1 MNIAL
6 FEDDGY
12 RRLLPLTWLR
22 PAFELRCGRDRLI
35 DKVRSHVRGRLA
47 RTFVRAPLTDVV
59 AERCPLEQ
67 AEPGADWC
75 LLNARALVSG
85 DIAPPP
91 PGCAWR
97 YNGELVACSVAAAEL
112 NQLTPAILRD
122 PAALGEWATRLRPAP
137 LPAVVR
143 LLEYPWDLVLANA
156 GELRR
161 QCRNGGE
168 HEGEIY
174 PGAHLVHA
182 DQIHLGR
189 GARIKPG
196 AVLDAEDGPVY
207 IERDVLIEA
216 NAVIQGPGYIGPG
229 SIVRTGATLRPGTTV
244 GPMCRVAGEIS
255 GCIFQGYANKQHE
268 GYLGHSF
275 VAEWVNIGAGTI
287 TSDLKNTYGT
297 IRVSLN
303 GVGVETGQ
311 CFIGSFIGD
320 HSKTGIGT
328 ILPTGCVIG
337 VASHVF
343 ATSAVPKFVP
353 SFAWLTDAG
362 MTECRVDKAVHIA
375 RTVMGRRDVTLSPAE
390 QRLLEDVAGAARAVE
405 AAGWR

>member
-1 MNIAL
+1 M
-6 FEDDGY
+6 
-12 RRLLPLTWLR
+12 
-22 PAFELRCGRDRLI
+22 
-35 DKVRSHVRGRLA
+35 
-47 RTFVRAPLTDVV
+47 V

-112 NQLTPAILRD
+112 NQLTPAILLD

-216 NAVIQGPGYIGPG
+216 SAVIQGPGYIGPG

-362 MTECRVDKAVHIA
+362 MTEYRVDKAVHIA

>member
-35 DKVRSHVRGRLA
+35 DKVRTHVRGPLA
-47 RTFVRAPLTDVV
+47 QVFVRAPLTDVI
-59 AERCPLEQ
+59 AERCPLER
-67 AEPGADWC
+67 AEPSADWC

-85 DIAPPP
+85 DIEPPP
-91 PGCAWR
+91 PGSAWR
-97 YNGELVACSVAAAEL
+97 HNDELVAFSIAAAEL
-112 NQLTPAILRD
+112 DQLTPAILLD
-122 PAALGEWATRLRPAP
+122 PAALSEWATRLRPVPPPAP
-137 LPAVVR
+137 VR
-143 LLEYPWDLVLANA
+143 LIEYPWDLVLANA
-156 GELRR
+156 DELHR

-207 IERDVLIEA
+207 IARDVLIEA

-244 GPMCRVAGEIS
+244 GPVCRVAGEIS

-287 TSDLKNTYGT
+287 TS
-297 IRVSLN
+297 
-303 GVGVETGQ
+303 
-311 CFIGSFIGD
+311 
-320 HSKTGIGT
+320 
-328 ILPTGCVIG
+328 
-337 VASHVF
+337 
-343 ATSAVPKFVP
+343 AVCP
-353 SFAWLTDAG
+353 SWAG
-362 MTECRVDKAVHIA
+362 MWTPATPSWA
-375 RTVMGRRDVTLSPAE
+375 R
-390 QRLLEDVAGAARAVE
+390 
-405 AAGWR
+405 